1 MPVGRERR
9 RRSSRR
15 EEDVEEAQDASTETE
30 TKVAGDGVGVKD
42 AGSSGADAV
51 ESTTSSAT
59 PSADRPP
66 VSEPAI
72 VPDLGEKISTAP
84 DYGRSKKRA
93 GLEQLKT
100 AVRSAAVKELGPRLV
115 SGAIDES
122 DLRVLLERHLTEA
135 VKTSSVG
142 VSPSDKS
149 AFFDELIADMVGWGP
164 LEALIDDTTVT
175 EIMCNSHDEIW
186 VERSGVI
193 ERSDI
198 AFSSVG
204 SYRQVIDRM
213 LAIAGRRVDESS
225 PMADGRLGDGS
236 RVNAIIPPLVVGEPV
251 LTIRR
256 FPENMYTAQDLIAID
271 SLSSEAA
278 EFLDAAVQGKLN
290 VMISG
295 GTGTGKTTMLNVLS
309 NFIPGHERVIT
320 IEDAAELRLSQPHI
334 VRLEARPPN
343 IEGAGEVSIRDLVKN
358 ALRMR
363 PDRIVIGEVRG
374 AEALDML
381 QAMNTGHEGSLT
393 TVHANTPRDALSRVE
408 TMVLFSGLDLPL
420 RAIREQIAAALD
432 LVIQLERRNDGK
444 RVVSAITEVQGQEGD
459 TITLQEVFKRAGI
472 GPLVATGLRPRSS
485 EKLKERG
492 IDVPPGLFRA
502 SRSAPETPARKRRGT

>member
-1 MPVGRERR
+1 MKLSERLAKLSQEAEEKPQPPGRERRSGEERREADVPVGRERR

-15 EEDVEEAQDASTETE
+15 EEDVEEVTDLHAETDATAVDDGA
-30 TKVAGDGVGVKD
+30 VAK
-42 AGSSGADAV
+42 GA
-51 ESTTSSAT
+51 SAT
-59 PSADRPP
+59 PEDDGGT
-66 VSEPAI
+66 AI
-72 VPDLGEKISTAP
+72 PSTPTATGATHTPGTAAAPDLGEKIATTP
-84 DYGRSKKRA
+84 DYGRSKKRE

-115 SGAIDES
+115 SGAIDEA

-164 LEALIDDTTVT
+164 LEALIDDATVT

-193 ERSDI
+193 ERSEV

-256 FPENMYTAQDLIAID
+256 FPENMYTAADLVAIE

-343 IEGAGEVSIRDLVKN
+343 IEGADEVSIRDLVRN

-432 LVIQLERRNDGK
+432 LVIQLERRNDGE
-444 RVVSAITEVQGQEGD
+444 RVDHPPRGVQEDGYG
-459 TITLQEVFKRAGI
+459 
-472 GPLVATGLRPRSS
+472 
-485 EKLKERG
+485 
-492 IDVPPGLFRA
+492 
-502 SRSAPETPARKRRGT
+502 PARCHRSPPAFEREAQGTGC